1 MSKKARDIE
10 LFIVD
15 IFVALEKIELYTG
28 AFKTADSFRHSSLHW
43 DATIRQIEIL
53 GEALNHLLNDES
65 FSTYAPKY
73 FRKIV
78 NFRNVI
84 VHEYFGIDEEEV
96 WDVVINK
103 LKLFNIDMTI
113 IVKEIDISS
122 AVLSVQNEIE
132 DEDIKRMLQKFNA

>member
-15 IFVALEKIELYTG
+15 IFVALEKIKLYTG
-28 AFKTADSFRHSSLHW
+28 DFKTADSFRHSSLHW
-43 DATIRQIEIL
+43 DATIRQLEIL
-53 GEALNHLLNDES
+53 GEALNHLLNDKN
-65 FSTYAPKY
+65 FSSNAPKY

-84 VHEYFGIDEEEV
+84 VHEYFGINEEEV
-96 WDVVINK
+96 WDVVIRK
-103 LKLFNIDMTI
+103 LGVFKEDL
-113 IVKEIDISS
+113 IVLVEEIDISS

-132 DEDIKRMLQKFNA
+132 DEDIKKMLKELNV